1 LVLSQTFYK
10 GLISEILASIFQELY
25 NYLAAQLVKFI
36 SSSSGS
42 SGMPG
47 AKPREIGVTFSF
59 PVVNSA
65 AHGIHVEW
73 NRGFSIKESVSFI
86 RSISYLMIK
95 VLFHAYS
102 FS

>member
-1 LVLSQTFYK
+1 M
-10 GLISEILASIFQELY
+10 FQELY

-36 SSSSGS
+36 SSSSGNS
-42 SGMPG
+42 NMPG
-47 AKPREIGVTFSF
+47 AKPREIGCTFSF

-86 RSISYLMIK
+86 LSISYVIIK
-95 VLFHAYS
+95 VLCHTYS
-102 FS
+102 FLENLKLAHDSEAV